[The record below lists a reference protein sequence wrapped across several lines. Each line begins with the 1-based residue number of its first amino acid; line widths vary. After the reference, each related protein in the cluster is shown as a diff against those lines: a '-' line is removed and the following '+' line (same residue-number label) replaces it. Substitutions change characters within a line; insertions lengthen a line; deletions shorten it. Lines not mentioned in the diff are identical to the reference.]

1 MEGENMSESFNYENT
16 ETKQMGGMK
25 IIRKVSIKRGK
36 GYKSITK
43 YRRGK
48 KISSIKKPIH
58 TQHLKM
64 IKGGRFISGLFNDCK
79 NCNKTR
85 KMR

>member
-1 MEGENMSESFNYENT
+1 MERGNDSFNYENT
-16 ETKQMGGMK
+16 EIKQMGGMK
-25 IIRKVSIKRGK
+25 IVRKVSIKRGK

-48 KISSIKKPIH
+48 KISSVKKQIH
-58 TQHLKM
+58 NEHMKI
-64 IKGGRFISGLFNDCK
+64 IKGGKFIKGLFKDCV

-85 KMR
+85 KRR